1 MNKVCFCPGANIHRI
16 YLLCFNKKVIE
27 MRKLLQ
33 VSLILTCALTI
44 VPHAFGQTVA
54 TPVEKQGAQ
63 VGTSITPNRVIGDVT
78 SIDPAA
84 MSIALKVDGSA
95 SAVTAVL
102 NDKTIYYRAK
112 SDILSRAATA
122 TISPADLEKITLVE
136 VGEGDRVVVLGK
148 VADDKSSVPARILIV
163 ATKADL
169 AQKQERDRE
178 EWRRR
183 GIVGTVSALNP
194 EAKEI
199 TLQLRS
205 FAGAQPITI
214 AAGGAKVKF
223 RRYAPDS
230 VRFGDARPSSLADIK
245 VGDQLRAKGDR
256 SEDGTRFTAE
266 EVVTGTFRSIR
277 GKVESVNAQANEIK
291 VKDMGTGQAVTI
303 SISKDSMVRRIPAE
317 FAQRLAMRGQ
327 RGVGGGAGSNGGGAQ
342 GEASNNAQPRPQG
355 EDVGGGGRRRA
366 EGAGTGEGM
375 GWRRRMGGA
384 PDILEMLERMPPVT
398 VAELKPG
405 EMVIVSSTAGAD
417 ASRATAIALV
427 AGVDALLQ
435 GEAARP
441 QRGGAQGTSL
451 GLPSGALDN
460 IGIGLP

>member
-1 MNKVCFCPGANIHRI
+1 
-16 YLLCFNKKVIE
+16 
-27 MRKLLQ
+27 MRKLLR
-33 VSLILTCALTI
+33 VSLILTCVLAV
-44 VPHAFGQTVA
+44 VPHAFGQATA
-54 TPVEKQGAQ
+54 TPAGKTGAQ
-63 VGTSITPNRVIGDVT
+63 VGTSITSNRVIGDVT
-78 SIDPAA
+78 AIDAA
-84 MSIALKVDGSA
+84 ALSIALKVDGSA
-95 SAVTAVL
+95 GPVTAAL

-122 TISPADLEKITLVE
+122 TISPADLEKITLAE
-136 VGEGDRVVVLGK
+136 VGVGDRVVVLGK

-194 EAKEI
+194 ETKEI

-205 FAGAQPITI
+205 IAGAQPITI
-214 AAGGAKVKF
+214 AAGGEKVKF

-230 VRFGDARPSSLADIK
+230 VKFGDARPSSLADIK
-245 VGDQLRAKGDR
+245 VGDQLRAKGDK
-256 SEDGTRFTAE
+256 SEDGSRFTAE

-277 GKVESVNAQANEIK
+277 GTVESVNASAGDIK
-291 VKDMGTGQAVTI
+291 VKDMATGQSVTI

-327 RGVGGGAGSNGGGAQ
+327 RGGAGGGEGGNGGGAQ
-342 GEASNNAQPRPQG
+342 GEASTNAQPRPQG
-355 EDVGGGGRRRA
+355 EGVGGGGGGRRRP

-375 GWRRRMGGA
+375 GYRRRMGGS

-435 GEAARP
+435 AEATRP

>member
-1 MNKVCFCPGANIHRI
+1 M
-16 YLLCFNKKVIE
+16 
-27 MRKLLQ
+27 MRKLLS
-33 VSLILTCALTI
+33 VSLTLTCLLMIA
-44 VPHAFGQTVA
+44 PQAFGQTTA
-54 TPVEKQGAQ
+54 AAAPEAKAGAQ

-78 SIDPAA
+78 GIDQAA
-84 MSIALKVDGSA
+84 MSIALKVEGSA
-95 SAVTAVL
+95 GTVSAIL

-122 TISPADLEKITLVE
+122 TISPADLEKITLAE

-148 VADDKSSVPARILIV
+148 VADDRKSVPARILIV

-169 AQKQERDRE
+169 AQKLERDRE

-183 GIVGTVSALNP
+183 GIVGTVAALNP
-194 EAKEI
+194 ETKEI

-205 FAGAQPITI
+205 FTGAQPITI
-214 AAGGAKVKF
+214 VAGGERVKF

-230 VRFGDARPSSLADIK
+230 VRFADARPSSLADIK

-277 GKVESVNAQANEIK
+277 GTVESVNAGANEIK
-291 VKDMGTGQAVTI
+291 VKDMTTGQMVAI

-317 FAQRLAMRGQ
+317 FAQRMAMRGQ
-327 RGVGGGAGSNGGGAQ
+327 RGGGGGGAAGGGAQ
-342 GEASNNAQPRPQG
+342 SEASTSDAQPRPQG
-355 EDVGGGGRRRA
+355 EGAGGGGGRRRA
-366 EGAGTGEGM
+366 EGAGAGEGM
-375 GWRRRMGGA
+375 GYRRRMGGA
-384 PDILEMLERMPPVT
+384 PDILEMLERMPAVT

-435 GEAARP
+435 GMATRP
-441 QRGGAQGTSL
+441 QRGAGGAQGTSL
-451 GLPSGALDN
+451 GLPSGALD